1 MSINNYHN
9 YQVSFI
15 YKITN
20 KIFFWRKS
28 YFIEL
33 FRLLH
38 RLLTSI
44 WRWVQVTHRITLKVF
59 TSAYACTKISI
70 YFNVR
75 TYFLYFTCSLFKIS
89 HIILSILYY
98 ILLKYY
104 SLRPIFF
111 VLFEKSNF
119 LREHHLLSCLPFK
132 NV

>member
-75 TYFLYFTCSLFKIS
+75 TYFLYFTCSLFKIYY
-89 HIILSILYY
+89 IILSILYY

-104 SLRPIFF
+104 FLINF
-111 VLFEKSNF
+111 VL
-119 LREHHLLSCLPFK
+119 LSQIISLSSSWGEVK
-132 NV
+132 NY